1 VTQLDRL
8 FLFGAKIWA
17 QRQVAQ
23 QSEDMRF
30 ATAADNTADCFFCPL
45 HNGRRH
51 WHTISTADP
60 SLGVLDLPDPNSN
73 LR

>member
-1 VTQLDRL
+1 MTQLDRL

-30 ATAADNTADCFFCPL
+30 ATAADNTADCFFALCTMVADTGTQFPQQIL
-45 HNGRRH
+45 VLVS
-51 WHTISTADP
+51 WIYLIPTAT
-60 SLGVLDLPDPNSN
+60 
-73 LR
+73 

>member
-30 ATAADNTADCFFCPL
+30 ATAVDNTADCFLPFC
-45 HNGRRH
+45 
-51 WHTISTADP
+51 TMVADTSTQFP
-60 SLGVLDLPDPNSN
+60 QQILVLVSWIYLIPTAT
-73 LR
+73 